1 MVIRIIALH
10 TNRYEQL
17 PSTMQYV
24 GCVLASSDSEPY
36 KFRSK
41 LITSRKGNS
50 GLKLGYRPLGYYL
63 IKRSIYVHDSVGQ

>member
-17 PSTMQYV
+17 PSTMQYA

-41 LITSRKGNS
+41 C
-50 GLKLGYRPLGYYL
+50 
-63 IKRSIYVHDSVGQ
+63 